1 MKSILLVSYNEL
13 HITWGGIHRVNKLLM
28 DGLTKMGYKCL
39 YLINK
44 NGNCFYLNNK
54 ECEENKI
61 DKGGLKNYL
70 IDQKVD
76 VIIDQEG
83 IFTDSFTTAFRSL
96 NLSNIKLLT
105 VFHSTPSLYEK
116 LYDYKWLLSQIFG
129 QNGIKT
135 KMSNYVRLLSYPL
148 WRKVSF
154 RNIAKMYQNIYSSSD
169 CCIMLSSN
177 DIPTL
182 KEYVPKL
189 TAERCVAIP
198 NALTFDVTSD
208 DSILQSKKNQVLIV
222 ARLNDNEKRISLALK
237 IWKIIED
244 RGILNWNLTIVGTG
258 PHETMLK
265 QLAVKLNLAN
275 VSFEGRQQS
284 EPYYEKAAIFMM
296 TSAVEGWG
304 LTLTESMQ
312 RGVVPVVFNS
322 YPALSDIITNNLDGC
337 IIPDNNIIAYVDRL
351 QWLMQN
357 REEREQIAKNALI
370 SCQRF
375 VPEKVIEKWIDIIE
389 SYNYEN
395 TMG

>member
-1 MKSILLVSYNEL
+1 VEDKRID
-13 HITWGGIHRVNKLLM
+13 R
-28 DGLTKMGYKCL
+28 DGLKK
-39 YLINK
+39 YLVDQQ
-44 NGNCFYLNNK
+44 
-54 ECEENKI
+54 I
-61 DKGGLKNYL
+61 D
-70 IDQKVD
+70 V
-76 VIIDQEG
+76 VIDQEG
-83 IFTDSFTTAFRSL
+83 IFSDSFTKAFKSL

-105 VFHSTPSLYEK
+105 VFHSTPSIYEK
-116 LYDYKWLLSQIFG
+116 LYDHKWLLSQIIEK
-129 QNGIKT
+129 NELKT
-135 KMSNYVRLLSYPL
+135 RISSLIRLFAYPL
-148 WRKVSF
+148 WRKVSS
-154 RNIAKMYQNIYSSSD
+154 RNTAKKYQNIYSSSD
-169 CCIMLSSN
+169 YCVMLSSN

-182 KEYVPKL
+182 KKYVPKL
-189 TAERCVAIP
+189 TSDKCVVIP

-222 ARLNDNEKRISLALK
+222 ARLNDNEKRVSLALK
-237 IWKIIED
+237 IWKRIED
-244 RGILNWNLTIVGTG
+244 RGISDWSLTIVGTG
-258 PHETMLK
+258 PHEEKLK
-265 QLAVKLNLAN
+265 QLAKKLKLNN
-275 VSFEGRQQS
+275 ISFEGRQQS

-312 RGVVPVVFNS
+312 RGVVPLAFDS
-322 YPALSDIITNNLDGC
+322 YPALRDIITNNFNGC
-337 IIPDNNIIAYVDRL
+337 IIPDNDLTSYADRL

>member
-13 HITWGGIHRVNKLLM
+13 HITWGGVHRVNKLLM
-28 DGLTKMGYKCL
+28 DGLTKMGYRCL

-70 IDQKVD
+70 VNQKVD
-76 VIIDQEG
+76 VIIDQEA
-83 IFTDSFTTAFRSL
+83 IFTDSFTTALKSL

-105 VFHSTPSLYEK
+105 VFHNTPSIFEK
-116 LYDYKWLLSQIFG
+116 LYDYRWLFSQIVEQKG
-129 QNGIKT
+129 LWT
-135 KMSNYVRLLSYPL
+135 RMSYFVRLISYPL
-148 WRKVSF
+148 WRKVCF
-154 RNIAKMYQNIYSSSD
+154 KNTAKKYRSIYNNSD
-169 CCIMLSSN
+169 CCIMLSRN

-182 KEYVPKL
+182 KRYVPKL
-189 TAERCVAIP
+189 TLDKSVAIP

-258 PHETMLK
+258 PHEAMLK
-265 QLAVKLNLAN
+265 QLAVKLNLTN

-284 EPYYEKAAIFMM
+284 EPYYENSAIFMM

-312 RGVVPVVFNS
+312 RGVVPLAFDS
-322 YPALSDIITNNLDGC
+322 YPALRDIITNDFDGC
-337 IIPDNNIIAYVDRL
+337 IIPDNNIMAYADRL
-351 QWLMQN
+351 QRLIQN

-375 VPEKVIEKWIDIIE
+375 APEKVIKRWIDVIE
-389 SYNYEN
+389 SL
-395 TMG
+395 